1 MKIKKQLLVNS
12 AGLLFVIL
20 FVSIWT
26 ISPALSYPVTF
37 VDSSGKTI
45 TINKK
50 PEKVVSIVPSVTE
63 ILFKVGAG
71 DTVKAVT
78 YHDSCP
84 GEPCSRKIVGG
95 FFSPSLKAID
105 TVQPDIIFL
114 SPLHKRVMEKFGHGK
129 CRLITLETNSIA
141 DSYNN
146 IRLLGKIFNKEKQ
159 AGKLVD
165 EITTQLRATHGG

>member
-84 GEPCSRKIVGG
+84 GEPGSTLKQIP
-95 FFSPSLKAID
+95 SPTVTTTSVCWGKSLIKKNRPA
-105 TVQPDIIFL
+105 
-114 SPLHKRVMEKFGHGK
+114 
-129 CRLITLETNSIA
+129 N
-141 DSYNN
+141 
-146 IRLLGKIFNKEKQ
+146 
-159 AGKLVD
+159 
-165 EITTQLRATHGG
+165 